1 LYFLKYKIENSEEFL
16 TVATTRPETIFGDV
30 AICIN
35 PNDEKYSHLKGKKVI
50 VPIVNRV
57 IPIIEDDYVDIE
69 FGTGALKITPAHDI
83 NDYEIGQKFNLP
95 IIDSL
100 DDDANLNEHGLH
112 YQRKDSL
119 IEHVFGGV
127 NPQGCEV
134 TSFKTPST
142 KEYGHDFLW
151 RNYQALPEKGKIG
164 IFNRSHYESVLVCK
178 VHPEY
183 NLSEKVWDNVEQ
195 INDKFWKNRYES
207 IRDFEKHL
215 ARNGTKIVK
224 IFLHVSPEE
233 QKQRFLDRINEED
246 KNWKFSA
253 ADLKER
259 ARFGDYMEAYEEAIN
274 ETSKEHAP
282 WFVVPADKK
291 WFARLTALQ
300 IIIDAL
306 EDMNLK
312 YPELPENEKTALEEA
327 KKQLENEK

>member
-1 LYFLKYKIENSEEFL
+1 M
-16 TVATTRPETIFGDV
+16 
-30 AICIN
+30 
-35 PNDEKYSHLKGKKVI
+35 
-50 VPIVNRV
+50 
-57 IPIIEDDYVDIE
+57 
-69 FGTGALKITPAHDI
+69 
-83 NDYEIGQKFNLP
+83 
-95 IIDSL
+95 
-100 DDDANLNEHGLH
+100 
-112 YQRKDSL
+112 
-119 IEHVFGGV
+119 
-127 NPQGCEV
+127 
-134 TSFKTPST
+134 
-142 KEYGHDFLW
+142 
-151 RNYQALPEKGKIG
+151 
-164 IFNRSHYESVLVCK
+164 VCK

-183 NLSEKVWDNVEQ
+183 NLSEKVWKSVDE
-195 INDKFWKNRYES
+195 INENFWQNRYES

-259 ARFGDYMEAYEEAIN
+259 ARFGNYMEAYEEAIN

-312 YPELPENEKTALEEA
+312 YPELPENEKKALEEA

>member
-1 LYFLKYKIENSEEFL
+1 M
-16 TVATTRPETIFGDV
+16 
-30 AICIN
+30 
-35 PNDEKYSHLKGKKVI
+35 
-50 VPIVNRV
+50 
-57 IPIIEDDYVDIE
+57 
-69 FGTGALKITPAHDI
+69 
-83 NDYEIGQKFNLP
+83 
-95 IIDSL
+95 
-100 DDDANLNEHGLH
+100 DAAG
-112 YQRKDSL
+112 KDSL

-134 TSFKTPST
+134 TSFKAPSS
-142 KEYGHDFLW
+142 KEYGFDFIW
-151 RNYQALPEKGKIG
+151 RHYTALPEKGKIG

-183 NLSEKVWDNVEQ
+183 NLSEKVWKSVDE
-195 INDKFWKNRYES
+195 INENFWQNRYES

-259 ARFGDYMEAYEEAIN
+259 ARFGNYMEAYEEAIN